1 MLSSVN
7 WCTRFLGG
15 TFQYKAKFDS
25 KWTNRL
31 SVGTVYTFSFGR
43 QTLTPFKRHHDVLGS
58 LSELAVGSPIAVNLR
73 RCKGSS
79 RSGMYRTVN
88 HWLSLSE
95 CTSLYVHIVGFV
107 DGMCWN
113 LSHRLIF
120 QRSFSSFTQR
130 IQPISQLGTGTSKFC
145 SFRLSADIFNNASWF
160 LAHIRSS
167 CRHLEFCQCLSLKR
181 S

>member
-1 MLSSVN
+1 MY
-7 WCTRFLGG
+7 
-15 TFQYKAKFDS
+15 TFSGRNSLYKAKFDS

-95 CTSLYVHIVGFV
+95 CTSLYVHIVGFA

-120 QRSFSSFTQR
+120 NDILARLQFSPFLSW
-130 IQPISQLGTGTSKFC
+130 GTGISKFC
-145 SFRLSADIFNNASWF
+145 SFQLSADIFNASWF
-160 LAHIRSS
+160 LVHIRSS
-167 CRHLEFCQCLSLKR
+167 CWHLEFCQCLSLKR